1 MLSPF
6 GNLKYIINKRFNSF
20 DPGAEQENVSL
31 HGKGLLPENSSDLKL
46 TFFANGFEH
55 VPYTASS
62 PLTKAALNKEF
73 AGVAISTWVWQG
85 ATLPLKRE
93 PFS

>member
-1 MLSPF
+1 MYL
-6 GNLKYIINKRFNSF
+6 
-20 DPGAEQENVSL
+20 L

-73 AGVAISTWVWQG
+73 AGAAISTWVWQG

-93 PFS
+93 TVFLKFDISSQHHYWKFMYGKLQNESNL